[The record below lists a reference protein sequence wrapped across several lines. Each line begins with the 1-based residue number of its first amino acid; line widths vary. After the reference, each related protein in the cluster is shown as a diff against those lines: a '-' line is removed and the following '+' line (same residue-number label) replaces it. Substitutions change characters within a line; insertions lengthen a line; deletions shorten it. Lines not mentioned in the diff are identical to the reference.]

1 MNKGQIIRRM
11 LNDGTPV
18 GAYMCIVKFTR
29 THVVAQRIA
38 ICSHSKYDEE
48 ELYITRPHVYQPR
61 MCKLVV
67 SEQLWERINSERQ
80 SSIIHD
86 ICPTWENMMKKEPE
100 IIQLSAFNYPQ
111 KKVIY
116 TVDQI
121 KYVWYSRDRQI
132 RLDLGTRIL

>member
-1 MNKGQIIRRM
+1 
-11 LNDGTPV
+11 
-18 GAYMCIVKFTR
+18 
-29 THVVAQRIA
+29 VVAQRIA
-38 ICSHSKYDEE
+38 VYSHSKYDEE
-48 ELYITRPHVYQPR
+48 ELYITRSHVYQPR

-67 SEQLWERINSERQ
+67 GEQLWERINSERQ

-121 KYVWYSRDRQI
+121 KYVWYGRDRQI